1 MNEETQKILDRYHT
15 LLVEQQKI
23 NIDQAA
29 SSRLEHLS
37 MSRET
42 EHIRQELEA
51 LRVSSTRRAHEA
63 SLIHRAI
70 ERRMVLGESRKNVIP
85 TSSYVPRLVPTA
97 NILGPGVQN
106 VRVTPTEEETH
117 KRLALEILQNVEV
130 DYDNLI
136 ASARWNVGRT
146 LCRPLTFVSRE
157 TSPATIEED
166 FRQLLN
172 NLNRMFSLSTT
183 LPDFPGLN
191 AQEKLTQLEA
201 TFAKIFD
208 LKEWRVG
215 HSAIS
220 IVEKFLRRKTSPPLK
235 SRIEKKLLQLN
246 IILNQ
251 LYAPQI
257 PSNTADEQ
265 DNCKARRLV
274 GSTNKSPLVSV
285 IIPVFNKEEHLYDC
299 LKSLLENSHSN
310 LEIICVDDA
319 STDQSRQIIANFTTD
334 DKRLRSHFLES
345 NQGASA
351 ARNLGLNL
359 ATGDYI
365 AFLDA
370 DDVMPPQALTN
381 LVQRAEDTD
390 ADIVRGKITGLRED
404 GSRHIL
410 AAEKLLHDR
419 DAERVLWAEEESLWF
434 YWYFTANLYRRQFL
448 TSESIR
454 FPTGIRNED
463 PQFLCRCFMS
473 TDKISLL
480 NEYVYRY
487 RIGAEQQRKTP
498 SPSFLRGFSVG
509 NYSIAQ
515 SLQNHDIAMQYFLVQ
530 LPNVRQHAQNMAKC
544 LNPQDSLKLIKYL
557 ALMYAKLDLDLITS
571 AGQQPWA
578 RKRVFSLADA
588 QFFELLSTRDIY
600 RIYESLL

>member
-1 MNEETQKILDRYHT
+1 
-15 LLVEQQKI
+15 
-23 NIDQAA
+23 
-29 SSRLEHLS
+29 
-37 MSRET
+37 
-42 EHIRQELEA
+42 
-51 LRVSSTRRAHEA
+51 
-63 SLIHRAI
+63 
-70 ERRMVLGESRKNVIP
+70 
-85 TSSYVPRLVPTA
+85 
-97 NILGPGVQN
+97 VQN
-106 VRVTPTEEETH
+106 VSVTPTEEETH

-130 DYDNLI
+130 DYDNLM

-146 LCRPLTFVSRE
+146 LCMPLTFLSRE
-157 TSPATIEED
+157 TSPVNTEED
-166 FRQLLN
+166 FRELIN
-172 NLNRMFSLSTT
+172 YLNRIFSLSTT

-191 AQEKLTQLEA
+191 AQEKLAQLEA

-235 SRIEKKLLQLN
+235 SRIEKRLLQLN

-370 DDVMPPQALTN
+370 DDVAPPQSLTN

-390 ADIVRGKITGLRED
+390 ADIVRGKITGLGED
-404 GSRHIL
+404 GNRHIL

-419 DAERVLWAEEESLWF
+419 DADRVLWAEEESLWF

-448 TSESIR
+448 TNESIR
-454 FPTGIRNED
+454 FPVGIRNED

-515 SLQNHDIAMQYFLVQ
+515 SLQNHDIAMQYFLIQ
-530 LPNVRQHAQNMAKC
+530 LPSVRVHAQNMVKYLA
-544 LNPQDSLKLIKYL
+544 PHESLKLIKYL
-557 ALMYAKLDLDLITS
+557 ALMYSKLDLDLVACHTR
-571 AGQQPWA
+571 QPWE
-578 RKRVFSLADA
+578 RKRELSNADK
-588 QFFELLSTRDIY
+588 QFLEVLGSGEMN
-600 RIYESLL
+600 RIYDYLT